1 MSAIPTFY
9 DRIEYRS
16 RLEARWAAF
25 FDQLGWQYIYEPFD
39 ADHYIPDFIIHGDGP
54 LLVEIKPVVT
64 PEEYKDVLTGVDRRL
79 GEDRD
84 AWTNSVVIFGVSPLP
99 YAGYYLPDRVA
110 SISGEAGWYRCPACG
125 AFAIESRRRTVQQ
138 AKATATRYDTRCG
151 TLEEPATMAQ
161 KRKIHALFRDAGL
174 QDRSER
180 LAVINAI
187 LTAHDPKPSLDR
199 HYYTPCGHLV
209 SGDYMEKI
217 DPQVIHQFWATACNN
232 VKWRGRDA

>member
-64 PEEYKDVLTGVDRRL
+64 PEEYELVATEIDGRL
-79 GEDRD
+79 GDD
-84 AWTNSVVIFGVSPLP
+84 DGAWLNGVVVFGISPLP
-99 YAGYYLPDRVA
+99 YAGYYLDSRVA

-125 AFAIESRRRTVQQ
+125 AFAILRVQQ
-138 AKATATRYDTRCG
+138 ARATVTRHDTRSY
-151 TLEEPATMAQ
+151 TLEEPASAAQ
-161 KRKIHALFRDAGL
+161 NRKLQALFRDAGL

-180 LAVINAI
+180 LTVITAI
-187 LTAHDPKPSLDR
+187 LTARDPKPPLDR
-199 HYYTPCGHLV
+199 RRYAPCGHLV
-209 SGDYMEKI
+209 FGDYMESI
-217 DPQVIHQFWATACNN
+217 DPQVIHQLWASACNN